1 MSLHNLDIEGSKSS
15 KDPRAV
21 QWREALTRPTKF
33 NAAGQALAS
42 KRQVAVAKETT
53 SKYAPPRAVTEHKR
67 TSGEKN
73 DWMKALGIG
82 TTAEVLSRVVAPKA
96 EKRLQSNLIAPRQGA
111 VAPQHNQNTHRA
123 MSKDWMQAL
132 GFAAKPVTPKSG
144 VAPTTQQ
151 GLAQEHKQ
159 ATLAQTGKVLGSLPT
174 KALPAKGPGMKTTA
188 ASVPVQQKPVTGEA
202 ILQDWMKALGLSA
215 LQSHESRLAPLHSQH
230 DQQGLAK
237 QVHGVAAKKAH
248 EQPLSTVSQ
257 PVHVAERE
265 NIRGP
270 GQVSTKVKA
279 KGELAS
285 WMSALHRQPDS
296 VFGASVFSERG
307 DQQAA
312 SVKTE
317 STSEKA
323 AYAAPQSAKHQLLVA
338 KGAKPTSHE
347 AKVAKKPAGGPDMW
361 GDVLVHMKTP
371 LGPDEA
377 MMPSGVA
384 RGNPGA
390 SSANI
395 DSAAWMKALHRPSEF
410 KGTVSGEMLARKPS
424 EHYSKA
430 IMQEAIAE
438 GETPRAIL
446 IEREMKGSMT
456 ALEPFSDEQVPAQAA
471 ADRTLWGN

>member
-1 MSLHNLDIEGSKSS
+1 
-15 KDPRAV
+15 
-21 QWREALTRPTKF
+21 
-33 NAAGQALAS
+33 
-42 KRQVAVAKETT
+42 
-53 SKYAPPRAVTEHKR
+53 
-67 TSGEKN
+67 
-73 DWMKALGIG
+73 MKALGMG
-82 TTAEVLSRVVAPKA
+82 TTAEVSSRVVAPKA
-96 EKRLQSNLIAPRQGA
+96 EKRLQSKQIAPRQGA
-111 VAPQHNQNTHRA
+111 VAPQHYQNTRKA

-132 GFAAKPVTPKSG
+132 GLAAKPVTPKSVG
-144 VAPTTQQ
+144 AHTTQQ

-159 ATLAQTGKVLGSLPT
+159 GALAQTGKVLGSLPT
-174 KALPAKGPGMKTTA
+174 KALPAKGPGMKKTA
-188 ASVPVQQKPVTGEA
+188 TSVPVQQKPVTGEA

-215 LQSHESRLAPLHSQH
+215 LQSHESRLAPLHNQH
-230 DQQGLAK
+230 DQQGLAQK
-237 QVHGVAAKKAH
+237 QVHGEAAKKAP

-257 PVHVAERE
+257 PMHVVERKP
-265 NIRGP
+265 ISAP

-279 KGELAS
+279 KGELSS

-296 VFGASVFSERG
+296 VFGASVFAEGG

-317 STSEKA
+317 STSEEA
-323 AYAAPQSAKHQLLVA
+323 AHAAPKTAKHQQLVA
-338 KGAKPTSHE
+338 KGAKATSHE

-371 LGPDEA
+371 LVPDEE

-384 RGNPGA
+384 RSSPGA
-390 SSANI
+390 SSAKK

-410 KGTVSGEMLARKPS
+410 KGAVSGEMLARKPPS

-438 GETPRAIL
+438 GETPKAVL
-446 IEREMKGSMT
+446 MAREMKGSMT